1 MPFVS
6 PAIQARAVVRRAAY
20 GFGMSNIEQEI
31 ERLVDGIN
39 RAIQAGPADQRREL
53 RSYAASLIEDIS
65 TDSSGRTSETSA
77 QGERRPFGLVAAG
90 LALLVIGAGFALMI
104 PPIGLTLVA
113 LGVILA
119 IWGGIAGWWMTRGDG
134 VQIGGQRRR

>member
-1 MPFVS
+1 
-6 PAIQARAVVRRAAY
+6 
-20 GFGMSNIEQEI
+20 MSKTEQEI

-39 RAIQAGPADQRREL
+39 RSIQAGPADQRREL
-53 RSYAASLIEDIS
+53 RSYAASLIDEIS
-65 TDSSGRTSETSA
+65 TDSSERTSETA
-77 QGERRPFGLVAAG
+77 VQGERRPFGLVAAG

-113 LGVILA
+113 LGVVLA

-134 VQIGGQRRR
+134 VQIGGQKRR